1 MTDGTTSTTPQRS
14 SARILPRGWS
24 DFVLQISIWLGFVL
38 AYRLAWGIADHG
50 GSVTPVAKQNA
61 RHVIAFESHANAL
74 FEQSLQKVLLSSR
87 LLIEAAATTY
97 WLSQFVVLGFALLWV
112 YFRQTESFTRF
123 RNWVMLANVIGLIG
137 YVLIPT
143 APPRM
148 FPSLGFLD
156 IEALFSGLTTSSKG
170 VSAMAN
176 PYAAMPSLH
185 AADALIVGI
194 SMAFV
199 CRRLWAKVLW
209 LLWPPWV
216 WFTVMA
222 TGNHFWLDCLA
233 GVLIVAVAAPVVD
246 PRFRF
251 WQRRK
256 TMRPEA
262 AVDRA

>member
-1 MTDGTTSTTPQRS
+1 MSPPEATTATAQNSPVRG
-14 SARILPRGWS
+14 RIFPRGVRDLVFQVSLWIGFL
-24 DFVLQISIWLGFVL
+24 FV
-38 AYRLAWGIADHG
+38 YRLARGLADHN
-50 GSVTPVAKQNA
+50 GSVTPVAKENA
-61 RHVIAFESHANAL
+61 RHVIAFESHVNAL
-74 FEQSLQKVLLSSR
+74 FELSLQKVLLSSR
-87 LLIEAAATTY
+87 FLVDAAAATY
-97 WLSQFVVLGFALLWV
+97 WLSQFAVLAIALFWV
-112 YFRQTESFTRF
+112 YFRQTGSFTRF
-123 RNWVMLANVIGLIG
+123 RNWLMLANVIGLIG
-137 YVLIPT
+137 YVLVPT

-148 FPSLGFLD
+148 FPSVGFID

-170 VSAMAN
+170 VSSLAN

-194 SMAFV
+194 SMAFI

-233 GVLIVAVAAPVVD
+233 GVLVALVAAPVVD

-251 WQRRK
+251 WRRA
-256 TMRPEA
+256 PEPVA
-262 AVDRA
+262 APK